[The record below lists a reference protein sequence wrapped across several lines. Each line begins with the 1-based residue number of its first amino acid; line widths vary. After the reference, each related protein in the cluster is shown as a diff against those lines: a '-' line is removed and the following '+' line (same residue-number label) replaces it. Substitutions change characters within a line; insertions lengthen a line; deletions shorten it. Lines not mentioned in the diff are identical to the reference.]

1 MRVFF
6 IGSVN
11 FSRQMLDVLS
21 GIDEVEL
28 VGIATKSQSSF
39 NADHTDLSD
48 IARERNIPW
57 KFVKDIN
64 APHILNWIKSRE
76 PEVIFCFGWSSLIKS
91 DLLELAQKG
100 VIGYHPAKLPHNRG
114 RHPLIWALALG
125 LEETASTFFK
135 MSEGADT
142 GDILSQRNVS
152 IDWEDSAGDLYRKLT
167 VAAKQQLNEFVP
179 QLARGQAKWTPQDHS
194 QANSWRKRG
203 RDDGEI
209 DFRMDSRAIYN
220 LVRALTKP
228 YVGAHLM
235 YRGEEVKV
243 WKAELGPAV
252 PQNIEPGKVLKSDPD
267 EVLVKTMDG
276 SIRLV
281 KHEFPS
287 LPEVKQYI
295 V

>member
-11 FSRQMLDVLS
+11 FSWQMLNVLTS
-21 GIDEVEL
+21 IDEAEL

-48 IARERNIPW
+48 IARGRNIPW

-64 APHILNWIKSRE
+64 APHILDWIKTLE
-76 PEVIFCFGWSSLIKS
+76 PEVVFCFGWSSLIKS
-91 DLLELAQKG
+91 DLLELTQKG

-114 RHPLIWALALG
+114 RHPIIWALALG

-135 MSEGADT
+135 MGEGADT
-142 GDILSQRNVS
+142 GDILSQQNVS
-152 IDWEDSAGDLYRKLT
+152 IDWEDTAEDLYKKLIE
-167 VAAKQQLNEFVP
+167 AAKQQLNEFVP
-179 QLARGQAKWTPQDHS
+179 QLARGQVKWTPQDHT
-194 QANSWRKRG
+194 QANNWRKRG

-228 YVGAHLM
+228 YVGAHLI
-235 YRGEEVKV
+235 YHGEEVKV
-243 WKAELGPAV
+243 WKAEVGPVA
-252 PQNIEPGKVLKSDPD
+252 PSNIEPGKVLKSDTN

-276 SIRLV
+276 SIRLL
-281 KHEFPS
+281 KHEFPN
-287 LPEVKQYI
+287 LPEVNHYI